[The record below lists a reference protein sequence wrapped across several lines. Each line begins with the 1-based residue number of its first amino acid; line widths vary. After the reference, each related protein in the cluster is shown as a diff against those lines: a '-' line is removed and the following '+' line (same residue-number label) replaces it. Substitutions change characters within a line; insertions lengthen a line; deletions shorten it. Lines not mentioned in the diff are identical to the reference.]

1 MDEEELVVAV
11 VVDEDVVV
19 SEWVE
24 LEGEAE
30 SDCPAWFVMDE
41 DEFDGEV
48 CGEEE
53 DRLLVWLAVS
63 TVDA

>member
-1 MDEEELVVAV
+1 VDEEELVVAV

-19 SEWVE
+19 SECVE
-24 LEGEAE
+24 LEGEVE
-30 SDCPAWFVMDE
+30 SDCPAWFVIDE

-48 CGEEE
+48 CGDEE
-53 DRLLVWLAVS
+53 DLLLVWLAVR